1 MTEISKPRI
10 IALAISVG
18 LGKFQTND
26 VVTLKACFSLFNSI
40 QIHAYAQK
48 HCPLTRSQI
57 LLA

>member
-26 VVTLKACFSLFNSI
+26 FVALKACFPSYQGESTVFDNGNFLS
-40 QIHAYAQK
+40 
-48 HCPLTRSQI
+48 
-57 LLA
+57 